1 MDGSAS
7 RTVVDPRV
15 LATLEGLEL
24 RARYVMEGF
33 LAGRHGS
40 PFHGLSVEFRDYRD
54 YQPGDDLR
62 RLDWRL
68 FARSDRLCV
77 KRYEQETNARCYVL
91 CDASASMAYR
101 GKRAWASKAEAARVV
116 SLALGWLL
124 LNQNDAVGLLALE
137 RGDHVN
143 FVRPAQVPH
152 QVGVLLRTLE
162 ALQPQGGPVLARLL
176 DHAARMAH
184 RRSVIVLVSDLLD
197 PAADVA
203 DGLRRLRFY
212 GHDLLVVQVLDGDEV
227 DFPFV
232 DGELEDLETGQ
243 RRAVSR
249 TARDTYRTRFD
260 AFMEEYRRLFTELEA
275 THALV
280 RTDEDPGRALAR
292 ALSRRSA
299 A

>member
-1 MDGSAS
+1 M
-7 RTVVDPRV
+7 VDPRV

-68 FARSDRLCV
+68 FARSDKLCV
-77 KRYEQETNARCYVL
+77 KRYEQETNARCYVV
-91 CDASASMAYR
+91 CDTSASMSYR
-101 GKRAWASKAEAARVV
+101 GARAWGSKAEAARVL

-137 RGDHVN
+137 PPGRVL

-162 ALQPQGGPVLARLL
+162 ALRPGGGPVLASLL
-176 DHAARMAH
+176 EHTARMAH
-184 RRSVIVLVSDLLD
+184 RRSLIVLVSDLLD
-197 PAADVA
+197 PAEEVA

-212 GHDLLVVQVLDGDEV
+212 GHDVLVLQVLDADEV
-227 DFPFV
+227 DFPFS
-232 DGELEDLETGQ
+232 DGVLEDLETGQ
-243 RRAVSR
+243 RRAISG
-249 TARDTYRTRFD
+249 TARATYRTRFD
-260 AFMEEYRRLFTELEA
+260 AFMAEYRRLFTELET
-275 THALV
+275 THVVV
-280 RTDEDPGRALAR
+280 RTDEDAGRALAS
-292 ALSRRSA
+292 ALSRRGA

>member
-1 MDGSAS
+1 MDGSGS

-91 CDASASMAYR
+91 CDTSASMAYR
-101 GKRAWASKAEAARVV
+101 GKTAWASKAEAARVV

-124 LNQNDAVGLLALE
+124 LNQNDAVGMLALE

-143 FVRPAQVPH
+143 FVKPAQVPH

-162 ALQPQGGPVLARLL
+162 ALQAQGGPVLAPLL

-197 PAADVA
+197 PAADIA
-203 DGLRRLRFY
+203 DALRRLRFY

-249 TARDTYRTRFD
+249 TARDTYRARFD

>member
-1 MDGSAS
+1 MDGTRS

-77 KRYEQETNARCYVL
+77 KRYEQETNARCYIL
-91 CDASASMAYR
+91 CDTSASMGYR
-101 GKRAWASKAEAARVV
+101 GKRAWASKFEAARVV
-116 SLALGWLL
+116 SLALGWLM
-124 LNQNDAVGLLALE
+124 LNQNDAVGMLALE
-137 RGDHVN
+137 PADRIT
-143 FVRPAQVPH
+143 FIPPAQVPH

-162 ALQPQGGPVLARLL
+162 GLEPHGGPVLASLL

-184 RRSVIVLVSDLLD
+184 RRSVVLLVSDLLD

-212 GHDLLVVQVLDGDEV
+212 GHDILVVQVLDADEV
-227 DFPFV
+227 DFPFT

-249 TARDTYRTRFD
+249 SARETYRARFE
-260 AFMEEYRRLFTELEA
+260 AFMDEHQRLFTELEA
-275 THALV
+275 THAVV
-280 RTDEDPGRALAR
+280 RTDGDPGRALAR

>member
-1 MDGSAS
+1 MHGSRS

-91 CDASASMAYR
+91 CDTSASMAYR

-137 RGDHVN
+137 PGDHVN

-162 ALQPQGGPVLARLL
+162 ALQVQGGPVLAPLL

-212 GHDLLVVQVLDGDEV
+212 GHDLLVVQVLDADEV
-227 DFPFV
+227 DFPFT

-249 TARDTYRTRFD
+249 TARDSYRVRFD

-275 THALV
+275 THAVV